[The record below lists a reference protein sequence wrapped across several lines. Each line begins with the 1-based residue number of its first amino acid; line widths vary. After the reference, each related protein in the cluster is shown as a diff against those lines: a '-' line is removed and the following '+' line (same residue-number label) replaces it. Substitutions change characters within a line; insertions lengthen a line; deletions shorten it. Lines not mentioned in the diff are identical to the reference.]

1 MRRPA
6 MQRPIMDPTFLDD
19 LAAAAAGQ
27 REPGWR
33 VALSHVG
40 LALRWIGRKL
50 LSPPTQLHRRRA
62 VYDDYTPVGR
72 VLRGVAYRLL
82 FVPVFLILTS
92 MALVFAGTHP
102 RAIASSEDPTTHG

>member
-33 VALSHVG
+33 VALSHLG
-40 LALRWIGRKL
+40 RILRWIGRKL
-50 LSPPTQLHRRRA
+50 LSKPIH
-62 VYDDYTPVGR
+62 VYRPKTPVFDDSTPVGR
-72 VLRGVAYRLL
+72 AMRGVFYRLL
-82 FVPVFLILTS
+82 FVPVLLILVS
-92 MALVFAGTHP
+92 AALVFAGTHP
-102 RAIASSEDPTTHG
+102 RP